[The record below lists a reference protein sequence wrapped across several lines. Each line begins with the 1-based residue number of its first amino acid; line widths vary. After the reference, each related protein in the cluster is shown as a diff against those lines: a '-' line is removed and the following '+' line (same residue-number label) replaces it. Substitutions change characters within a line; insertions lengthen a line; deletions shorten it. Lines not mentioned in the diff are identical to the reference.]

1 MFCPP
6 PLSRCYEAGRAGK
19 NAVIAFR
26 PSFEILILP
35 QTFNRIG
42 LKIQGE
48 FRIEAKFKTR
58 AAIIAGGDCIGRRRG
73 GGGAARRGVAY

>member
-1 MFCPP
+1 M
-6 PLSRCYEAGRAGK
+6 
-19 NAVIAFR
+19 IAFR

-73 GGGAARRGVAY
+73 GAAWRSLLVTLDFIEIF

>member
-1 MFCPP
+1 M
-6 PLSRCYEAGRAGK
+6 
-19 NAVIAFR
+19 IAFR

-48 FRIEAKFKTR
+48 FGLMQTSTAVRDHGCRQFLMAKASLTDLMNKSFSNKLVMSLKQKQVNLFFILK
-58 AAIIAGGDCIGRRRG
+58 A
-73 GGGAARRGVAY
+73 